1 MKRFTLF
8 VVLFALVGGLC
19 GCNSYYAQRYEY
31 RYRAGTMYEYNQLMD
46 AYNADSGNP
55 PPLPPV
61 SNEPGEGNWIR
72 VAVRP
77 EPVYVYDDYYP
88 GRQVVVVDDPYY
100 YDDWYYPRT
109 HMSTSVIYSPR
120 RHYRRGGL
128 TIGFGFGSGGYYG
141 RGGHFG
147 HFGHY
152 GHSLG
157 YWP

>member
-1 MKRFTLF
+1 
-8 VVLFALVGGLC
+8 
-19 GCNSYYAQRYEY
+19 
-31 RYRAGTMYEYNQLMD
+31 MYEYKQLMD
-46 AYNADSGNP
+46 AYSADSDQP

-61 SNEPGEGNWIR
+61 SDEPGEGNWIR

-88 GRQVVVVDDPYY
+88 GRQVLVDNNPYY

-120 RHYRRGGL
+120 RHYRRSGL
-128 TIGFGFGSGGYYG
+128 SIGFGFGHGGYYG
-141 RGGHFG
+141 HGGHFG
-147 HFGHY
+147 HFGSY

-157 YWP
+157 CWP

>member
-1 MKRFTLF
+1 MKRLTLF

-19 GCNSYYAQRYEY
+19 GCNSHYARGYEY

-46 AYNADSGNP
+46 VYEADSGNP

-61 SNEPGEGNWIR
+61 SDEPGEGDWVR

-77 EPVYVYDDYYP
+77 EPVYVYEDYYAP
-88 GRQVVVVDDPYY
+88 RQVVVVDDPY

-109 HMSTSVIYSPR
+109 HMTTSFVYSPR
-120 RHYRRGGL
+120 RHYRRSGVS
-128 TIGFGFGSGGYYG
+128 IGFGFGHGGYYG
-141 RGGHFG
+141 HGGHFG
-147 HFGHY
+147 GF

-157 YWP
+157 CWP